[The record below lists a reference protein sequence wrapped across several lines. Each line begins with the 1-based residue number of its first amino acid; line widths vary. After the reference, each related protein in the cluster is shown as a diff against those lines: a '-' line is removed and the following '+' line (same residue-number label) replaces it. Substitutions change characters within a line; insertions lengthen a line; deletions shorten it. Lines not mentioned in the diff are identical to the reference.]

1 MQTPVARLLAPTTV
15 WKSNTSANYSEKY
28 VEYLK
33 SEKWRLKRQ
42 QVLQKHQWCE
52 KCLSA
57 RMLQVHHLH
66 YRSIFNEDIDKDLIV
81 LCMHCHE
88 KLHKDFNT
96 RPNKCQTLEV
106 FTMIQ
111 VKRWRFET
119 TGIVRQKTLQELQ
132 RERFDLLRKMKIE
145 RFKQKRIEAIK
156 AEQKRM
162 RQWLKKKKS
171 KRQQAVQSWTNPKYS
186 KKTFY
191 NIAT

>member
-1 MQTPVARLLAPTTV
+1 
-15 WKSNTSANYSEKY
+15 
-28 VEYLK
+28 
-33 SEKWRLKRQ
+33 
-42 QVLQKHQWCE
+42 
-52 KCLSA
+52 
-57 RMLQVHHLH
+57 
-66 YRSIFNEDIDKDLIV
+66 
-81 LCMHCHE
+81 MHCHE

-162 RQWLKKKKS
+162 RQ
-171 KRQQAVQSWTNPKYS
+171 
-186 KKTFY
+186 
-191 NIAT
+191 